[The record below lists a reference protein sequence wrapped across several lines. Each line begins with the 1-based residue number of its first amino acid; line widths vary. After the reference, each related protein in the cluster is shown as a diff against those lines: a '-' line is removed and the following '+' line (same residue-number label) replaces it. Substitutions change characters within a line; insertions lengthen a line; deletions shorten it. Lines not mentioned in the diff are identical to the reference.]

1 MKKERTHIMRMLA
14 KTMVAIGFAGAAAVA
29 VPSAVSAQGIYLG
42 VPGVGIEIGRPYYRD
57 RYYRY
62 DYDGPYA
69 YSGPSYY
76 YGARPYSYERRYYRR
91 GWEWD

>member
-1 MKKERTHIMRMLA
+1 MRMLA

-57 RYYRY
+57 RYDRYDRY

-91 GWEWD
+91 GWSGID